1 MRGAAGRLDCYRVGM
16 AKKASSSKAPNRAPT
31 ADDRVVVLAGKELF
45 LRSQYTSMLRSA
57 LEQVHGEI
65 ESFKFAGDTVEIAS
79 VLDECRSFGL
89 MSSHKLVIVDDADQF
104 VNEHTRPM
112 LERYAEDPCEQATL
126 LLRASTWRA
135 GNLDKAIGKV
145 GVVTKCDQV
154 DQGMAVK
161 WTQAR
166 AQRAYASSIG
176 AREASMLVERLGAD
190 LGKIDA
196 ELGKL
201 ATSAGAGNPISAE
214 LIMEM
219 VALTREEDNPW
230 VLQEPLLSGDPEYT
244 LQQLRIVLENSGKST
259 HVPVSYACIDLARKL
274 VGVSEGMAHGMNP
287 NAVAKELKLWGP
299 SRDPIMRLARKL
311 GPARARALFD
321 ASIKADMDLKRSVGE
336 PSRTLELLAL
346 RFAAA
351 VR

>member
-1 MRGAAGRLDCYRVGM
+1 M
-16 AKKASSSKAPNRAPT
+16 AKKASSSKAPNRAPN
-31 ADDRVVVLAGKELF
+31 AEDRVVVLAGKELF
-45 LRSQYTSMLRSA
+45 LRQQYTSMLRGS
-57 LEQVHGEI
+57 LEDAHGEI
-65 ESFKFAGDTVEIAS
+65 DTFKFEGDSVEIAS

-112 LERYAEDPCEQATL
+112 LERYANDPCEQATL
-126 LLRASTWRA
+126 LLRAGTWRA
-135 GNLDKAIGKV
+135 GNLDKAISKV
-145 GVVTKCDQV
+145 GIVLKCDHV
-154 DQGMAVK
+154 DAGVAIK
-161 WTQAR
+161 WTQVR

-201 ATSAGAGNPISAE
+201 ATAAGTGNAISGA

-219 VALTREEDNPW
+219 VALTREEDTPW
-230 VLQEPLLSGDPEYT
+230 VIQEPLLSGDPEHT
-244 LQQLRIVLENSGKST
+244 LRQLRIVLENTGKAT

-274 VGVSEGMAHGMNP
+274 VGVSEGMAQGLNP
-287 NAVAKELKLWGP
+287 NTVAKELKLWGP

-311 GPARARALFD
+311 GPSRARDLLD
-321 ASIKADMDLKRSVGE
+321 ASIRADMNIKRSVD
-336 PSRTLELLAL
+336 PTRTLEILAL

>member
-1 MRGAAGRLDCYRVGM
+1 M
-16 AKKASSSKAPNRAPT
+16 AKPSTSSKTPNRAPN

-45 LRSQYTSMLRSA
+45 LRDQYTSMLRESLGQA
-57 LEQVHGEI
+57 HGEI
-65 ESFKFAGDTVEIAS
+65 ENFKFAGDSIEIAS

-89 MSSHKLVIVDDADQF
+89 MSSHKLVIVDDADKF

-112 LERYAEDPCEQATL
+112 LMRYAEDPCEQATL
-126 LLRASTWRA
+126 LLRASTWRP
-135 GNLDKAIGKV
+135 GNLDKAIAKCGLVK
-145 GVVTKCDQV
+145 KCDQV
-154 DQGMAVK
+154 DVGTAIK

-166 AQRAYASSIG
+166 AQRAYESSIG
-176 AREASMLVERLGAD
+176 AREASLLVERLGAD

-201 ATSAGAGNPISAE
+201 ATGAGVGNPISGA

-219 VALTREEDNPW
+219 VALTREEDTPW
-230 VLQEPLLSGDPEYT
+230 VIQEPLLSGDPEHT
-244 LQQLRIVLENSGKST
+244 LRQLRIVLENTGKDQ
-259 HVPVSYACIDLARKL
+259 HVPVSFACIDLARKL
-274 VGVSEGMAHGMNP
+274 VGVCEGAASGQNL

-299 SRDPIMRLARKL
+299 SRDVLMRLSNRMKPQTAREL
-311 GPARARALFD
+311 LD
-321 ASIKADMDLKRSVGE
+321 ASIRADMSIKRSADPV
-336 PSRTLELLAL
+336 RTLEVLAL